1 MIDIQTMLDQMVG
14 PLEKDGFK
22 VSRNLTLSDGK
33 IAAIAASRT
42 QFSFKGLVILSQHIL
57 VQQVDNA
64 TISDAEALFDAGF
77 RFAKKANRV
86 PLFRGLQ
93 FGFMVIPVLVGSSP
107 DASLVE
113 AVSQCPKKRW
123 ALFEYPV
130 VVDLSLNE
138 ATYFTG
144 KALWGALF
152 FSDMRSMAEK
162 YIQGV
167 LSDKIEARDS

>member
-1 MIDIQTMLDQMVG
+1 MNPRL
-14 PLEKDGFK
+14 
-22 VSRNLTLSDGK
+22 
-33 IAAIAASRT
+33 
-42 QFSFKGLVILSQHIL
+42 
-57 VQQVDNA
+57 
-64 TISDAEALFDAGF
+64 
-77 RFAKKANRV
+77 
-86 PLFRGLQ
+86 PLFHGLQ
-93 FGFMVIPVLVGSSP
+93 FCFMVVPLLVGRSP

-113 AVSQCPKKRW
+113 AVSQCPRKRW

-130 VVDLSLNE
+130 VVDVSLNE

-162 YIQGV
+162 YMQGI

>member
-1 MIDIQTMLDQMVG
+1 MTRVQMMLDQMVG

-22 VSRNLTLSDGK
+22 VSRNLKLPDGK

-42 QFSFKGLVILSQHIL
+42 HFSFKGLVILSQHIL

-64 TISDAEALFDAGF
+64 TINDAEALFDVGF

-93 FGFMVIPVLVGSSP
+93 FGFMVIPVLVGKSP
-107 DASLVE
+107 DAALVK
-113 AVSQCPKKRW
+113 AVSQCPRKRW

-130 VVDLSLNE
+130 VVDLFLNE

-144 KALWGALF
+144 KALWGAIF
-152 FSDMRSMAEK
+152 FSDMRRMAEK
-162 YIQGV
+162 YIQGI
-167 LSDKIEARDS
+167 LSKKMEVRDS